1 MKNCKAPQQ
10 KQETEENFFWTVA
23 AQTCKK
29 VSNNKLAILKRHGE
43 TFWALAFHCCSH
55 KAVPELNV

>member
-1 MKNCKAPQQ
+1 MRNCKAPQQ
-10 KQETEENFFWTVA
+10 KWVIEENFLWTVD

-29 VSNNKLAILKRHGE
+29 GSNNKLTILEKCGE
-43 TFWALAFHCCSH
+43 TFWELAFHCCSH